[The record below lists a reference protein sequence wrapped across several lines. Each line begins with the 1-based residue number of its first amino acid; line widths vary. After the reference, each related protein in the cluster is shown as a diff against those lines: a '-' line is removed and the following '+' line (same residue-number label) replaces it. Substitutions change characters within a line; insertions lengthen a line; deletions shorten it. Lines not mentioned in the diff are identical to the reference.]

1 MPRVGE
7 GDEVNLPNVDRLH
20 TEFQHYPMFRDTVA
34 KARAFGYIWEMEV
47 DETIRTLFP
56 TDDQLAAAVKG
67 YEQFALEIMRLQIDF
82 DRTGVYAPQ
91 TYEEANANVYQA
103 ESMGTTYLP
112 ALLLAWYLWPHH
124 YRQLAFFKNFVREM
138 ARSGAEKFYEIATG
152 TGVYSRMALCGAQST
167 VGVGFDI
174 SPASCAFTENNV
186 RRFGLGSRYEVKL
199 CNPIE
204 DEPEPTDWVIA
215 VEILEHVADPMPLL
229 RMLRRITRGKMFL
242 ATALNAPNS
251 DHILLLKSPDE
262 VYDLLHEAGFHVEQ
276 AQFNAAYSGK
286 NPPTVAAFICS

>member
-1 MPRVGE
+1 
-7 GDEVNLPNVDRLH
+7 
-20 TEFQHYPMFRDTVA
+20 
-34 KARAFGYIWEMEV
+34 MEV

-56 TDDQLAAAVKG
+56 RDAELAAAVKG

-152 TGVYSRMALCGAQST
+152 TGVYSRMALCGAQNT

-186 RRFGLGSRYEVKL
+186 RKFGLGSRYEMRLVNVL
-199 CNPIE
+199 E
-204 DEPEPTDWVIA
+204 DQPEPVDWLICC
-215 VEILEHVADPMPLL
+215 ELMEHIPNPMDLLHIL
-229 RMLRRITRGKMFL
+229 RKMLRPGGKAFL
-242 ATALNAPNS
+242 ATALNAPNA
-251 DHILLLKSPDE
+251 DHLFLYRTPDAIYE
-262 VYDLLHEAGFHVEQ
+262 HLHEAGFHVEQ
-276 AQFNAAYSGK
+276 AQFNTAYPGVT
-286 NPPTVAAFICS
+286 PPTVAAFICS